1 MELELSWCCMS
12 EGLKE
17 VETEAPLGQRAD
29 GQSED
34 PPILRLHWV
43 DKPRPE
49 GNHMHFINTL

>member
-1 MELELSWCCMS
+1 MS

-17 VETEAPLGQRAD
+17 VETEAPLGQRVD
-29 GQSED
+29 GQSEA

-49 GNHMHFINTL
+49 